1 MAQAHESR
9 QTTDHQ
15 EIRKWAE
22 KRGGRPSAVAQT
34 HAEGEG
40 GLLRIDFGEKEAELE
55 EISWDEFFK
64 TFDERKLA
72 FLYQEKTKDGG
83 ESRFF
88 KFVRR

>member
-1 MAQAHESR
+1 MAAEHQSK
-9 QTTDHQ
+9 QTTDHD
-15 EIRKWAE
+15 EIRKWVEA
-22 KRGGRPSAVAQT
+22 RAGRPAAVERT

-40 GLLRIDFGEKEAELE
+40 GLPRIDFGEKERELD
-55 EISWDEFFK
+55 EISWEEFFR

-72 FLYQEKTKDGG
+72 FLYQEKTKDGK

>member
-1 MAQAHESR
+1 MAQAHGSK
-9 QTTDHQ
+9 QTTDH
-15 EIRKWAE
+15 EKIRQWAE
-22 KRGGRPSAVAQT
+22 ARGGRPAVVAQT
-34 HAEGEG
+34 HSEGDG
-40 GLLRIDFGEKEAELE
+40 GILRIDFGDKEAELD

-88 KFVRR
+88 KLVRR